1 MKQLMEL
8 LTGICLLPVLA
19 LGQTVYAVP
28 ANSHG
33 NQITLTVANESR
45 RENAMNVQVT
55 IGMNPSAIS
64 FKNRSGVIK
73 VLPAGREAD
82 VSFVFDVTRE
92 ARVGSLDTIHLMVKD
107 QSGRLAQEKEIVL
120 QYSGPLEYRLEQNF
134 PNPFNPTT
142 TIRYQLPQESKV
154 SLVVYDI
161 LGREVRS
168 LADEVKPAGF
178 FEAAFDAS
186 ALASGVYIC
195 RMEAEATAGKQRYV
209 QVTKLVMMK

>member
-33 NQITLTVANESR
+33 NQITLTVANASPRES
-45 RENAMNVQVT
+45 AMNVQVT
-55 IGMNPSAIS
+55 IQKNPSAIS
-64 FKNRSGVIK
+64 FKKRSGAIK

-92 ARVGSLDTIHLMVKD
+92 PRVGSLDTIHFMVKD

-142 TIRYQLPQESKV
+142 TIRYQLPKESKV
-154 SLVVYDI
+154 SLLIYDI
-161 LGREVRS
+161 LGREVCS
-168 LADEVKPAGF
+168 LADEVKPPGF
-178 FEAAFDAS
+178 YEAVFEAN
-186 ALASGVYIC
+186 ALASGVYFC
-195 RMEAEATAGKQRYV
+195 RMEAEATVGKQRYA